1 MREALD
7 KTDGREGVDDVSK
20 QASVLDVSDDY
31 KEVKARIIN
40 PVLTVN
46 RKFLSFTKGLITI
59 SLLDN
64 KTIV

>member
-7 KTDGREGVDDVSK
+7 KMDGCDGVDDVIK
-20 QASVLDVSDDY
+20 QASVFDVSNDY

-40 PVLTVN
+40 PLLNVN

-59 SLLDN
+59 SLFAN
-64 KTIV
+64 QTIV